1 SAIGEHDRA
10 IAVGQRALA
19 LATTSG
25 TFDEQAEART
35 RLSQTYYTAGDF
47 RLGLDVARRAIAL
60 FTGDPRYANFRQGSL
75 PTVASRSYV
84 AGCLAELEGFTEG
97 RGMAEEAVRMA
108 EVAEQ
113 PFYIAAALL
122 WVGLLARRQGDLH
135 QAISALERSLT
146 LCHTA
151 NFPRLFPMAASFLS
165 AAYALTGHVAE
176 ALPLLDQT
184 LERVAPVSRV
194 IFHALVLTELSEA
207 LCLVGRVDEART
219 LAERLLELYSTQTGR
234 GYQAHAYRLLGETAA
249 RGDPPE
255 AEQA

>member
-1 SAIGEHDRA
+1 EEAQIFDHLHAAEILADRLGDDRRLGRIIGYLGPSLSAIGEHDRA

-122 WVGLLARRQGDLH
+122 WVGLLA
-135 QAISALERSLT
+135 
-146 LCHTA
+146 
-151 NFPRLFPMAASFLS
+151 
-165 AAYALTGHVAE
+165 
-176 ALPLLDQT
+176 
-184 LERVAPVSRV
+184 
-194 IFHALVLTELSEA
+194 
-207 LCLVGRVDEART
+207 
-219 LAERLLELYSTQTGR
+219 
-234 GYQAHAYRLLGETAA
+234 
-249 RGDPPE
+249 
-255 AEQA
+255 